1 MAEIPCTVGLDIV
14 DRIYDAY
21 SNEEKAGKSQ
31 IYLGRLGSSYI
42 GNECIREVWFDWRA
56 FEREEFH
63 GRTLRLFGTGHLQ
76 EDRVVADLRRAGFS
90 VWEKRDDGKQYEC
103 VDETGHFITKLDGII
118 TGLPRRKGAHVLE
131 IKTHNKSNFNAVQ
144 KHGVAKSKPTHYAQV
159 QITMKLQ
166 NINQCLYLAVCKD
179 DERMYCEIIEADKV
193 EQDKLFKRIKSLT
206 EATMRPAGISDDA
219 GGFGC
224 KFCTF
229 KEICVKDKEPLR
241 NCRTC
246 NMCKPHEDGKW
257 LCTLNNYTLSFNQQ
271 RAACSEYQAL

>member
-1 MAEIPCTVGLDIV
+1 
-14 DRIYDAY
+14 
-21 SNEEKAGKSQ
+21 
-31 IYLGRLGSSYI
+31 
-42 GNECIREVWFDWRA
+42 
-56 FEREEFH
+56 
-63 GRTLRLFGTGHLQ
+63 
-76 EDRVVADLRRAGFS
+76 
-90 VWEKRDDGKQYEC
+90 
-103 VDETGHFITKLDGII
+103 
-118 TGLPRRKGAHVLE
+118 
-131 IKTHNKSNFNAVQ
+131 
-144 KHGVAKSKPTHYAQV
+144 
-159 QITMKLQ
+159 
-166 NINQCLYLAVCKD
+166 
-179 DERMYCEIIEADKV
+179 MYCEIIEADKV

-246 NMCKPHEDGKW
+246 NMCQPHEDGKW